1 MEAIQ
6 KMSDSPLLT
15 CPECGEE
22 SLKKQLTA
30 AAFQLKGTGWY
41 ATDFKNSG
49 KPAAAKD
56 VKTDSSVETAK
67 STTAGATSSSDS
79 NSAASKP
86 SAAASE

>member
-1 MEAIQ
+1 
-6 KMSDSPLLT
+6 MSDLPLLM

-49 KPAAAKD
+49 KPAAPKA
-56 VKTDSSVETAK
+56 VKTDSSSATGKPAAVDAK
-67 STTAGATSSSDS
+67 ASSDS
-79 NSAASKP
+79 SSVASKP
-86 SAAASE
+86 SAAAAD

>member
-1 MEAIQ
+1 
-6 KMSDSPLLT
+6 MSDSPLLT

-56 VKTDSSVETAK
+56 VK
-67 STTAGATSSSDS
+67 
-79 NSAASKP
+79 NRFFC
-86 SAAASE
+86 